1 MARDGRRPVGLK
13 QDFSGMIKKKVHLFL
28 CRQYEGS
35 VEVAER
41 SLGADA
47 MRSVLALGLLIALCT
62 SANAARVHHSKPRYE
77 IFRHSHAMI
86 PRFVAGPTR
95 YDDIP
100 SYNDP
105 SKFGGGAP

>member
-1 MARDGRRPVGLK
+1 
-13 QDFSGMIKKKVHLFL
+13 
-28 CRQYEGS
+28 
-35 VEVAER
+35 
-41 SLGADA
+41 

-62 SANAARVHHSKPRYE
+62 SANAATVHHFKPRHVN
-77 IFRHSHAMI
+77 FRHSHAMI
-86 PRFVAGPTR
+86 PRFTFAPTQ